1 MRLKELIDKIRS
13 DIAAKLSE
21 RNGIAEQLETLRS
34 ADTTDAAKV
43 DELRAAKSAL
53 DAEIDVLAARVAD
66 LEDELAADE
75 AATRLQ
81 SQVAVTEQPART
93 GTPTTE
99 IRVGSEPRT
108 YRQDTDR
115 RGRQFCLD
123 VSRSFLGIDPAAT
136 ERLARHMVEEQVERG
151 SALDA
156 MSTRAAGTGAFA
168 GLVVPQYLT
177 DLVAPQAKANRPF
190 ADVCN
195 RHDLPAQ
202 GMTVYLSRITTGTS
216 SDLQSAENV
225 AVSETDIDDTLLTIS
240 VQTNAGQQT
249 LSRQAVERGAGV
261 EDATLEDLFRAHATK
276 LDTTLLN
283 QATNGLTN
291 VATGVTASTAT
302 TIGVYPKIL
311 EALAG
316 VEGALLDQDPADNVA
331 VMHSRRWYWMQN
343 SVGSSWPVIQQ
354 PGIAPQMIAANYAEA
369 YGSGFRG
376 VLPNGTPVIVDNNI
390 ATNLGAGTNEDE
402 IYIGSRREWHLWED
416 PSAPMLIRAEQ
427 TKAASLGILLVVYS
441 YFAYTHARYAHT
453 RKLNG
458 TGLVTPAFTGA

>member
-81 SQVAVTEQPART
+81 SQVAVVEQPART
-93 GTPTTE
+93 GTATTE
-99 IRVGSEPRT
+99 VRVGSEPRT
-108 YRQDTDR
+108 YRQDNDR

-177 DLVAPQAKANRPF
+177 DLVAPHAKANRPF

-202 GMTVYLSRITTGTS
+202 GMTVNLSRITTGTS
-216 SDLQSAENV
+216 SDLQSAEN
-225 AVSETDIDDTLLTIS
+225 APVSETDIDDTILTIS

-261 EDATLEDLFRAHATK
+261 EDVTLEDLFRAHATK

-390 ATNLGAGTNEDE
+390 ATDRGAGTNEDE